1 MVLSI
6 IERWLPAYANSPSDA
21 GLPTLGW
28 SWCSSPSNSK
38 SEPSAWTPAGAIYDS
53 NALSMMSAAAKLL
66 LSLTIAGAIALT
78 AAPLSAKEH

>member
-6 IERWLPAYANSPSDA
+6 IERWLPAYANSPNDA

-38 SEPSAWTPAGAIYDS
+38 SEPSVWMPAGAINDRD
-53 NALSMMSAAAKLL
+53 ALGMMGAAAMM
-66 LSLTIAGAIALT
+66 LS
-78 AAPLSAKEH
+78 SASLARFGS